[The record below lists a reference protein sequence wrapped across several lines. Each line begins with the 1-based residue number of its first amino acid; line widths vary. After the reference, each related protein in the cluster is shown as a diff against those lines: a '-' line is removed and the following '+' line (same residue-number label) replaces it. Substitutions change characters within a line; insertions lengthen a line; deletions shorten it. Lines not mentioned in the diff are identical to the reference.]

1 MNEPDTDPSDD
12 SDDIELTPRELAN
25 EQIAGAVDVA
35 ITAIR
40 EQLTHSGETEWTVAD
55 MVRLLQIRRD
65 LQAVEPTI
73 VRAFWLDEPPADYKR
88 KHKLS

>member
-40 EQLTHSGETEWTVAD
+40 EQLTHSGETKWSVAD
-55 MVRLLQIRRD
+55 LIRLLEVRKELDGNQ
-65 LQAVEPTI
+65 PTI

>member
-35 ITAIR
+35 VNAIR
-40 EQLTHSGETEWTVAD
+40 EQLTHSGETKWSVAD
-55 MVRLLQIRRD
+55 LIRLLEVRKELDGNQ
-65 LQAVEPTI
+65 PTI
-73 VRAFWLDEPPADYKR
+73 VRAFWVDEPPASYKR
-88 KHKLS
+88 KHNLS

>member
-1 MNEPDTDPSDD
+1 MQDPDIDPLDD
-12 SDDIELTPRELAN
+12 PDDLDVTPRELAN
-25 EQIAGAVDVA
+25 EQLSEAVDVA

-55 MVRLLQIRRD
+55 MVRLLQIRKD

-73 VRAFWLDEPPADYKR
+73 VRAFWVDQPPASYKR
-88 KHKLS
+88 KHNLS